1 MSFIKPLR
9 IKYVGIAYYYYYYLF
24 SEAVKR
30 ELLFWLEYLNKKL
43 NLNIMGQN
51 YLSHVLVSSNAT
63 KDASAANYV
72 ELNEKD
78 FNKN

>member
-1 MSFIKPLR
+1 MTFIKPLR
-9 IKYVGIAYYYYYYLF
+9 IKYVGVAYYYYDLF

>member
-1 MSFIKPLR
+1 MTFIKPLR
-9 IKYVGIAYYYYYYLF
+9 IKYVGIAYYYCYLF

-51 YLSHVLVSSNAT
+51 YLYHVLVSSNAT

>member
-1 MSFIKPLR
+1 
-9 IKYVGIAYYYYYYLF
+9 
-24 SEAVKR
+24 
-30 ELLFWLEYLNKKL
+30 
-43 NLNIMGQN
+43 MGQN
-51 YLSHVLVSSNAT
+51 YLSHFLVSSNAT

>member
-1 MSFIKPLR
+1 M
-9 IKYVGIAYYYYYYLF
+9 
-24 SEAVKR
+24 
-30 ELLFWLEYLNKKL
+30 LFWLEYLNKKL

-63 KDASAANYV
+63 KDASAANNV

-78 FNKN
+78 FNKY